1 MNAREGGVLFLTAW
15 AARLDWDGAEL
26 DVLRLQ
32 CRECWGQINQMED
45 IRADDIYL

>member
-26 DVLRLQ
+26 DVLRFAMQRMLGSDKPNG
-32 CRECWGQINQMED
+32 RHSSG
-45 IRADDIYL
+45 